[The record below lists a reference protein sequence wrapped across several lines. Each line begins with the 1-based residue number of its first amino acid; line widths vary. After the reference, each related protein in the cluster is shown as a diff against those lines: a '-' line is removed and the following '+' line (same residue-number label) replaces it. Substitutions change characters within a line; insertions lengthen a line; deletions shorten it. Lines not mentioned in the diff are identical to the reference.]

1 MKRLLRHRAFLLS
14 ILQEGNRNKRHD
26 LIQHANGEQINAVS
40 ELVLNMLKNCVP
52 VSPPLMAKLRRHKKV
67 LKELSRRKNSI
78 KKEMTSFD
86 ESERLWLLARST
98 RSVL

>member
-1 MKRLLRHRAFLLS
+1 
-14 ILQEGNRNKRHD
+14 
-26 LIQHANGEQINAVS
+26 
-40 ELVLNMLKNCVP
+40 
-52 VSPPLMAKLRRHKKV
+52 MAKLRRHKEV

-98 RSVL
+98 